1 MRKKNKSNRHRSNG
15 IGNYMAKHYIDN
27 GIHVQSSGTITNFTA
42 ASGRVNVHFTPQYH
56 SSAQQLNANV
66 EKTYGH
72 ADAFNNQTAGTPKQ
86 HQTAINHDNSCLVD
100 YLSSAAPYVVLAA
113 AALVV
118 SSIIKERA

>member
-1 MRKKNKSNRHRSNG
+1 MKKKVNRHRSTRKG
-15 IGNYMAKHYIDN
+15 KYIVTHYIINDIPAHN
-27 GIHVQSSGTITNFTA
+27 SGNNTNVVATSGGTSIHTA
-42 ASGRVNVHFTPQYH
+42 PQYH

-72 ADAFNNQTAGTPKQ
+72 AETSNNQTVSTHKQ
-86 HQTAINHDNSCLVD
+86 SQTTINYNNSSIID
-100 YLSSAAPYVVLAA
+100 YLNSAAPYVVLAA

>member
-1 MRKKNKSNRHRSNG
+1 MKKKENRHRSTRKG
-15 IGNYMAKHYIDN
+15 KYIVTHYIINDIPAHN
-27 GIHVQSSGTITNFTA
+27 SGNITNVVA
-42 ASGRVNVHFTPQYH
+42 ASGRDNIDITPQYH
-56 SSAQQLNANV
+56 SSTQQLNANV
-66 EKTYGH
+66 EKTDGH

-118 SSIIKERA
+118 YSIIKERA

>member
-1 MRKKNKSNRHRSNG
+1 MKQNVKCNRSKE
-15 IGNYMAKHYIDN
+15 ICKYIVTHYIINDIPAHN
-27 GIHVQSSGTITNFTA
+27 SGNNTNVVATSGGTSIHTA
-42 ASGRVNVHFTPQYH
+42 PQYH

-72 ADAFNNQTAGTPKQ
+72 AETSNNQT
-86 HQTAINHDNSCLVD
+86 D
-100 YLSSAAPYVVLAA
+100 SAAPYVVLAA

>member
-1 MRKKNKSNRHRSNG
+1 MKQNVKCNRSKE
-15 IGNYMAKHYIDN
+15 ICKYIVTHYIINDIPAHN
-27 GIHVQSSGTITNFTA
+27 SGNNTNVVATSGGTSIHTA
-42 ASGRVNVHFTPQYH
+42 PQYH

-72 ADAFNNQTAGTPKQ
+72 AETSNNQTAGAPKQ
-86 HQTAINHDNSCLVD
+86 HQTTINHDNSCLFD
-100 YLSSAAPYVVLAA
+100 YLSSAVPFIAFTA

>member
-56 SSAQQLNANV
+56 SSPKQPNVKV
-66 EKTYGH
+66 EKTDGH
-72 ADAFNNQTAGTPKQ
+72 ADAFNNQTVSTHKQ
-86 HQTAINHDNSCLVD
+86 SQTTINYNNSSIID
-100 YLSSAAPYVVLAA
+100 YLNSAAPYVVLAA

>member
-1 MRKKNKSNRHRSNG
+1 MKQNIKRNRSKE
-15 IGNYMAKHYIDN
+15 ICKYIVTHYINNDVPGHN
-27 GIHVQSSGTITNFTA
+27 SGNITNVVAT
-42 ASGRVNVHFTPQYH
+42 SGRDNIDITPQYH
-56 SSAQQLNANV
+56 SSTQQLNANV
-66 EKTYGH
+66 EKTDGH

-118 SSIIKERA
+118 SSIIKKRA